1 MAGRLATIGG
11 WISLTAIAVLS
22 AARPER
28 VAAWPVICPFK
39 RFLDVECWGC
49 GLTRATSYA
58 MHGRF
63 AEAMDQNALV
73 AIALP
78 VMIALA
84 IWVMVQ
90 AARRITV
97 LAWPTSARFPG

>member
-1 MAGRLATIGG
+1 MQRRIAAIGG
-11 WISLTAIAVLS
+11 WVSIAALAVL
-22 AARPER
+22 AAASPER

-39 RFLDVECWGC
+39 RFLDIECWGC

-58 MHGRF
+58 LHGRF
-63 AEAMDQNALV
+63 SDAMDLNRLV
-73 AIALP
+73 ALALP

-84 IWVMVQ
+84 IWALVQ

-97 LAWPTSARFPG
+97 LAWPTSAKSPA